1 MQATTSACPPLLACL
16 PIRPQPQE
24 QRRVAAVF
32 SLRISADTR
41 QEVVGGA
48 NVYAPVCRRH
58 YVQLSQ
64 ARQPE
69 GDT

>member
-1 MQATTSACPPLLACL
+1 
-16 PIRPQPQE
+16 
-24 QRRVAAVF
+24 VAAVF

-48 NVYAPVCRRH
+48 DVYAPVCRQH

-64 ARQPE
+64 VRQPE
-69 GDT
+69 GDA